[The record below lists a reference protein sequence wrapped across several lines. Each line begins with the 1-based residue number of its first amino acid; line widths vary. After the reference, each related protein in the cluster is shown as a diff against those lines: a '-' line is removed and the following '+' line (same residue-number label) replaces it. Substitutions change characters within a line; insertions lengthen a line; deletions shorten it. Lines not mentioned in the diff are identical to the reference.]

1 MKYEEGY
8 YMLKGVIFDLDGVI
22 TDTAGYHFQAW
33 AALAKEL
40 GIEIDEEFNEKL
52 KGVSRMESLEA
63 ILKHGNRENDF
74 TKEEKEAL
82 ATKKNDHYKELI
94 KNITKKDI
102 LPGIEKLLQELK
114 ENNIKIALGSASKN
128 APVILKQLEIEE
140 YFDYVVDANQIKNS
154 KPAPDIFID
163 GLKGLELK
171 PEEAVGVEDA
181 EAGIEAIH
189 GAGMIAI
196 GVGVKGD
203 VNVSST
209 EELTYD
215 VILRASQAC

>member
-1 MKYEEGY
+1 MV
-8 YMLKGVIFDLDGVI
+8 KGVIFDLDGVI
-22 TDTAGYHFQAW
+22 TDTAGYHFLAW
-33 AALAKEL
+33 SHLAKEI

-63 ILKHGNRENDF
+63 ILKYGNKENEF
-74 TKEEKEAL
+74 TWEEKEAL
-82 ATKKNDHYKELI
+82 ATKKNEHYKELI
-94 KNITKKDI
+94 QNISKKDI
-102 LPGIEKLLQELK
+102 LPGIEALLKELK
-114 ENNIKIALGSASKN
+114 ANNIKIALGSASKN
-128 APVILKQLEIEE
+128 APVILKQLGIEE

-163 GLKGLELK
+163 ALKGLNLK

-189 GAGMIAI
+189 GAGMVAI
-196 GVGVKGD
+196 GVGVNGD
-203 VNVSST
+203 VNVNST

-215 VILRASQAC
+215 VILRASKVC

>member
-1 MKYEEGY
+1 
-8 YMLKGVIFDLDGVI
+8 MLKGVIFDLDGVI

-94 KNITKKDI
+94 KNITKK
-102 LPGIEKLLQELK
+102 
-114 ENNIKIALGSASKN
+114 A
-128 APVILKQLEIEE
+128 
-140 YFDYVVDANQIKNS
+140 YFTWN
-154 KPAPDIFID
+154 
-163 GLKGLELK
+163 
-171 PEEAVGVEDA
+171 
-181 EAGIEAIH
+181 
-189 GAGMIAI
+189 
-196 GVGVKGD
+196 
-203 VNVSST
+203 
-209 EELTYD
+209 
-215 VILRASQAC
+215 

>member
-1 MKYEEGY
+1 
-8 YMLKGVIFDLDGVI
+8 MLKGVIFDLDGVI

>member
-1 MKYEEGY
+1 
-8 YMLKGVIFDLDGVI
+8 
-22 TDTAGYHFQAW
+22 
-33 AALAKEL
+33 
-40 GIEIDEEFNEKL
+40 
-52 KGVSRMESLEA
+52 
-63 ILKHGNRENDF
+63 
-74 TKEEKEAL
+74 
-82 ATKKNDHYKELI
+82 
-94 KNITKKDI
+94 
-102 LPGIEKLLQELK
+102 
-114 ENNIKIALGSASKN
+114 
-128 APVILKQLEIEE
+128 VILKQLEIEE